1 MSDLILWL
9 NFFIINLFNLTLEF
23 SSLALTFQLVR
34 MAKTYNLEYIAPYDA
49 IAIYVFQP
57 RWQRDDLKD
66 FEFLFFFTLSALIT
80 WVAVLLIYKK
90 ESKMDQAFDIVPK
103 G

>member
-34 MAKTYNLEYIAPYDA
+34 MAKTYNFEYIAPYDV
-49 IAIYVFQP
+49 IAIHSLCSYYLSCCIS
-57 RWQRDDLKD
+57 DLQKG
-66 FEFLFFFTLSALIT
+66 I
-80 WVAVLLIYKK
+80 
-90 ESKMDQAFDIVPK
+90 KMDQAFDIVPK